1 MKVGDLVELSASGKK
16 LQLNEHATG
25 KTGLV
30 THCYGWGES
39 AYVQSGYRNAA
50 YSQDE
55 YCLDVLWSG
64 AQKTQPH
71 SQVRSDLK
79 HMK

>member
-16 LQLNEHATG
+16 LQLNEHAIG

-39 AYVQSGYRNAA
+39 AYVQSGYRNATWGNP
-50 YSQDE
+50 DT
-55 YCLDVLWSG
+55 YCLDILWSG
-64 AQKTQPH
+64 TSDLVYSHP
-71 SQVRSDLK
+71 RNDLK
-79 HMK
+79 HAK

>member
-16 LQLNEHATG
+16 LQLNNHAVN
-25 KTGLV
+25 KAGLV
-30 THCYGWGES
+30 TYRYDEKYIPDSH
-39 AYVQSGYRNAA
+39 RNAA